1 MISRSRGTCDKLSR
15 QNADSADMTK
25 RKLTYPVLL
34 FVVVAAFYF
43 VMPHAERGE
52 GLRADKLCRILL
64 AEKEN
69 REALSWLEQSKPGD
83 IRAIGEQS
91 PEDSL
96 KIVKGLYAAGAVKT
110 HVIGIERVTGYGE
123 TTNIVCVELPTAASA
138 RKTFFKIESKTA
150 SNEGF
155 DPVPDEG
162 QTYLFLYKFK
172 LTFWQVLRSLVHT

>member
-1 MISRSRGTCDKLSR
+1 MISVSSEICDKLSG
-15 QNADSADMTK
+15 QNANAADMTK
-25 RKLTYPVLL
+25 KKLTYPVLL

-43 VMPHAERGE
+43 AMPHAERGE
-52 GLRADKLCRILL
+52 GLRGDKLCRTLL

-83 IRAIGEQS
+83 IRTIGEQS

-96 KIVKGLYAAGAVKT
+96 KIVKGLYSAGAVMT
-110 HVIGIERVTGYGE
+110 HVVGIERVTGYGE
-123 TTNIVCVELPTAASA
+123 STNIVCVELPGAAST
-138 RKTFFKIESKTA
+138 RKALFKIESKTA
-150 SNEGF
+150 SSEGF